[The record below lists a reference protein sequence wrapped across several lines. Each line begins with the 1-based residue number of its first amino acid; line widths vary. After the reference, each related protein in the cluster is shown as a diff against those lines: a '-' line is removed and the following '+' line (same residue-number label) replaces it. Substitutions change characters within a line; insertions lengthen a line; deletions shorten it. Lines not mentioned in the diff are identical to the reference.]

1 MDTTAQATDNII
13 PASKDAIEKACI
25 AIVDQERVN
34 WEDAVVFINPKVGF
48 RMRELIRI
56 FRKNFW
62 GVFDEPVDKNTNRD
76 KVWIHLAQSI
86 VETWVKNGD
95 MDLKDINFIARYH
108 DAYDIVD
115 LTRFAVRDYL
125 GRMYFGETLD
135 SDERQVCI
143 DGTVVWKTWEDNSSG
158 KPVLKRKSIDLLNFY
173 IDPTEENVQEAYRC
187 TERSIALPSQI
198 EGMTGWMNTSAKE
211 LDGTGS
217 QTLNRVDGSKRSN
230 FGTRTTGKYID
241 LWEMWGK
248 APAFVIHP
256 ELGEQTVKGREEVD
270 VQIVVSGLETGP
282 GPRLHLVKANEKK
295 DKFGNILKPYEEWRC
310 AKANGR
316 WYGIGPI
323 ERILALQ
330 EYLNTI
336 MNIRISRSY
345 VSQLGLFKIKKG
357 KGITAAMLSRL
368 PVNGAIQVSD
378 MDDIQQL
385 PMDDASEA
393 SYRDE
398 DVIKY
403 WAQQVSGAYPI
414 SSGDTMPASTSAT
427 VGAIANTNAKSSYT
441 MFKEGMGS
449 FLERW
454 LDRHAVPIIAK
465 TVSIGD
471 TFRIMTNEES
481 FKKLV
486 ESIAVNEAINEL
498 DRSGIIP
505 TDEEMLA
512 AIDKYTRK
520 LMSQPAIFTKAVH
533 EIIASG
539 VDAKAQIT
547 NESVDTTVTV
557 NNLLQML
564 QMTPEYKDSIVKDVY
579 DLLGLGQPKKVP
591 LAPEQ
596 PGAPGQGGQP
606 QPGMP
611 SPGGPGGMP
620 IPGQMPGIPS
630 PMTNQQLTTQAVQ
643 PVKQ

>member
-1 MDTTAQATDNII
+1 MNNTTSDNQQVK

-62 GVFDEPVDKNTNRD
+62 GVFDEPVDKNTNRE

-95 MDLKDINFIARYH
+95 MDLKDINFIARH
-108 DAYDIVD
+108 HSAYEIVD
-115 LTRFAVRDYL
+115 LTRYAVRDYL

-135 SDERQVCI
+135 SDERQVCM

-158 KPVLKRKSIDLLNFY
+158 KPVLKRRSVDLLNFY
-173 IDPTEENVQEAYRC
+173 IDPTEENIQEAYRV
-187 TERSIALPSQI
+187 TERAIMLPSQI
-198 EGMTGWMNTSAKE
+198 EAMDGWMNNSAKS
-211 LDGTGS
+211 LTDTGS
-217 QTLNRVDGSKRSN
+217 QTLNRVDGSRRAN
-230 FGTRTTGKYID
+230 FGTRMTGKYID
-241 LWEMWGK
+241 VWETWGK
-248 APAFVIHP
+248 VPAFVLDP
-256 ELGEQTVKGREEVD
+256 SLGEDTVAGKQERDGHI
-270 VQIVVSGLETGP
+270 IVCGLEAGP
-282 GPRLHLVKANEKK
+282 GPRLLLVEANDRK
-295 DKFGNILKPYEEWRC
+295 DKFGNTLKPYEEWRC

-336 MNIRISRSY
+336 VNIRISRSY

-368 PVNGAIQVSD
+368 PVNGAIQVTD

-393 SYRDE
+393 SYKDE
-398 DVIKY
+398 EIIKY
-403 WAQQVSGAYPI
+403 WAQQVSSAYPI

-427 VGAIANTNAKSSYT
+427 VGAIANNNAKSSYT

-454 LDRHAVPIIAK
+454 IDRHALPIIAK
-465 TVSIGD
+465 TIGVGD
-471 TFRIMTNEES
+471 TFRIMTDEES
-481 FKKLV
+481 FKKLA
-486 ESIAVNEAINEL
+486 ETIAVNEAIAEL
-498 DRSGIIP
+498 DRKGIIP

-512 AIDKYTRK
+512 EIEKFTKK
-520 LMSQPAIFTKAVH
+520 LMAQPAVFLKAMRTVV
-533 EIIASG
+533 ASE

-547 NESVDTTVTV
+547 NESIDTTVTV

-564 QMTPEYKDSIVKDVY
+564 QIAPEYKDSIVKDVY
-579 DLLGLGQPKKVP
+579 DLLGLGMPKKVP
-591 LAPEQ
+591 LPPEGGQ
-596 PGAPGQGGQP
+596 AAGPGAPQTQGGV
-606 QPGMP
+606 
-611 SPGGPGGMP
+611 P
-620 IPGQMPGIPS
+620 IPGQQPGIPS
-630 PMTNQQLTTQAVQ
+630 PMTNQQLTTQALQ